1 MSDKWIEE
9 LGLLYESDP
18 RQITPHRASG
28 MGPETY
34 DPRNSWSG
42 KVGISDGTASTRA
55 AATPYQQSFVGEME
69 EQPISKSKEEE
80 SISKSKI
87 LNIINNELKNLN
99 QNNRLHEQ
107 AIFSLSLI
115 LGKIK

>member
-9 LGLLYESDP
+9 LSLLYESDP

-28 MGPETY
+28 MGPTAY

-55 AATPYQQSFVGEME
+55 AATPYQQSFIGEME
-69 EQPISKSKEEE
+69 EDENKIMSAIQKIEDQFNSNSDKDKSVRYALGLLK
-80 SISKSKI
+80 K
-87 LNIINNELKNLN
+87 ELKRKL
-99 QNNRLHEQ
+99 
-107 AIFSLSLI
+107 
-115 LGKIK
+115 

>member
-1 MSDKWIEE
+1 MSEKWISE
-9 LGLLYESDP
+9 LGLIYESDP

-69 EQPISKSKEEE
+69 EDEN
-80 SISKSKI
+80 KI
-87 LNIINNELKNLN
+87 MSAIQKIEDQFNSNSDKDKNVRYALGLLKKELKLK
-99 QNNRLHEQ
+99 L
-107 AIFSLSLI
+107 
-115 LGKIK
+115 

>member
-28 MGPETY
+28 MGPEAY

-69 EQPISKSKEEE
+69 EDEN
-80 SISKSKI
+80 KI
-87 LNIINNELKNLN
+87 LSAIQKIEDQFNSNSDKDKSVRYALGLLKKELN
-99 QNNRLHEQ
+99 
-107 AIFSLSLI
+107 F
-115 LGKIK
+115 

>member
-69 EQPISKSKEEE
+69 EDEN
-80 SISKSKI
+80 KI
-87 LNIINNELKNLN
+87 LSAIQKIEDQFNSNSDKDKSVRYALGLLKKELKRKL
-99 QNNRLHEQ
+99 
-107 AIFSLSLI
+107 
-115 LGKIK
+115 

>member
-34 DPRNSWSG
+34 DARNSWSG

-55 AATPYQQSFVGEME
+55 AATPYQQSFIGEME
-69 EQPISKSKEEE
+69 EEEAISKSKVIELIDDMLDKLNPN
-80 SISKSKI
+80 SQLDKQAI
-87 LNIINNELKNLN
+87 LNLTVLKT
-99 QNNRLHEQ
+99 
-107 AIFSLSLI
+107 
-115 LGKIK
+115 KISPSRS

>member
-1 MSDKWIEE
+1 MNDNWINE
-9 LGLLYESDP
+9 LGLIYESNP

-69 EQPISKSKEEE
+69 EGKTISLEKIESSIKKIEDKFNSNSDKDSNVRYALALLKKE
-80 SISKSKI
+80 
-87 LNIINNELKNLN
+87 L
-99 QNNRLHEQ
+99 
-107 AIFSLSLI
+107 F
-115 LGKIK
+115 

>member
-69 EQPISKSKEEE
+69 EDEN
-80 SISKSKI
+80 KI
-87 LNIINNELKNLN
+87 LSAIQKIEDQFNSNSDKDKSVRYALGLLKKELN
-99 QNNRLHEQ
+99 
-107 AIFSLSLI
+107 F
-115 LGKIK
+115 

>member
-1 MSDKWIEE
+1 MVNKWIIE

-28 MGPETY
+28 MGPEAY

-55 AATPYQQSFVGEME
+55 AATPYQQSFIGEME
-69 EQPISKSKEEE
+69 EDEDKIMSAIQKIEDQYKSNSE
-80 SISKSKI
+80 ID
-87 LNIINNELKNLN
+87 KNV
-99 QNNRLHEQ
+99 RY
-107 AIFSLSLI
+107 ALSLLKKRI
-115 LGKIK
+115 GK

>member
-28 MGPETY
+28 MGPEAY

-55 AATPYQQSFVGEME
+55 AATPYQQSFIGEME
-69 EQPISKSKEEE
+69 EDENKIMSAIQKIEDQFNSNSDKDKSVRYALGLLK
-80 SISKSKI
+80 K
-87 LNIINNELKNLN
+87 ELKRKL
-99 QNNRLHEQ
+99 
-107 AIFSLSLI
+107 
-115 LGKIK
+115 

>member
-28 MGPETY
+28 MGPEMH

-69 EQPISKSKEEE
+69 EDEN
-80 SISKSKI
+80 KI
-87 LNIINNELKNLN
+87 LSAIQKIEDQFNSNSDKDNHVRYAFALLKKEIIKL
-99 QNNRLHEQ
+99 
-107 AIFSLSLI
+107 
-115 LGKIK
+115 

>member
-9 LGLLYESDP
+9 IGLLYESDP

-28 MGPETY
+28 MGPEAY

-69 EQPISKSKEEE
+69 EDED
-80 SISKSKI
+80 KI
-87 LNIINNELKNLN
+87 MSAIQQIEDQYQSNSEIDKNVRYALNLLKT
-99 QNNRLHEQ
+99 
-107 AIFSLSLI
+107 
-115 LGKIK
+115 KIKK

>member
-69 EQPISKSKEEE
+69 EDEN
-80 SISKSKI
+80 KI
-87 LNIINNELKNLN
+87 LSAIQKIEDQFNSNSDKDKSVRYALGLLKKELNCPLPL
-99 QNNRLHEQ
+99 RVVGLR
-107 AIFSLSLI
+107 
-115 LGKIK
+115 G

>member
-9 LGLLYESDP
+9 LSLLYESDP

-28 MGPETY
+28 MGPEAY

-69 EQPISKSKEEE
+69 EEK
-80 SISKSKI
+80 SIS
-87 LNIINNELKNLN
+87 IN
-99 QNNRLHEQ
+99 
-107 AIFSLSLI
+107 
-115 LGKIK
+115 KIKSSIENIENKFNSNSDKDSSVRYALALLKKELF

>member
-55 AATPYQQSFVGEME
+55 AATPYQQSFIGEME
-69 EQPISKSKEEE
+69 EDEN
-80 SISKSKI
+80 KI
-87 LNIINNELKNLN
+87 LS
-99 QNNRLHEQ
+99 
-107 AIFSLSLI
+107 AIQKIEDQFNSNSDKDKSVRYAFSLLKKELTSSFN
-115 LGKIK
+115 K